1 MTRAARG
8 GRARR
13 AAPYAFLIAVAATF
27 VFPLVWLLLTSVKP
41 EREIYGYPITI
52 LPRHVTLANYLYV
65 VTRLAGFRR
74 FFVNS
79 VVVTGASVILILALS
94 ALGGYPLARKS
105 FPGKTVLFGFIALVI
120 AVPWVIYL
128 IPTFVMEDALGLRNS
143 WLGLILPY
151 VALNLPWALL
161 IMRAAF
167 IAIPQEIVD
176 AARVDGAGEFQTWL
190 RVLVPLTIP
199 GLATTFLIVF
209 VFIWKE
215 FLYAVTLMTESQW
228 QTLPVGIIQIRAELQ
243 SLAFNILSPTIIVAL
258 LPIFIVFLLL
268 RNFVMGGILG
278 AGGFGKE

>member
-105 FPGKTVLFGFIALVI
+105 FPGKTVLFAFIVLVI

>member
-1 MTRAARG
+1 M
-8 GRARR
+8 RR
-13 AAPYAFLIAVAATF
+13 AAVPYVSLAVVAAAF
-27 VFPLVWLLLTSVKP
+27 VFPLLWMLATSVKP
-41 EREIYGYPITI
+41 EKEIYSYPITI
-52 LPRHVTLANYLYV
+52 LPHRWTLDNYLYV
-65 VTRLAGFRR
+65 FTRLTGFRR

-79 VVVTGASVILILALS
+79 VVVTGASVFLILVLS
-94 ALGGYPLARKS
+94 ALGGYPLARKE
-105 FPGKTVLFGFIALVI
+105 FPGKTALYGFMVLVI

-128 IPTFVMEDALGLRNS
+128 IPTFVMEDAVGLRNS

-167 IAIPQEIVD
+167 IAIPQEVVD
-176 AARVDGAGEFQTWL
+176 AARVDGAGEFQMWL
-190 RVLVPLTIP
+190 RVLVPLTLP
-199 GLATTFLIVF
+199 GLATTFLIIF

-215 FLYAVTLMTESQW
+215 FLYAVTLMTESEW

-258 LPIFIVFLLL
+258 LPIFIVFVLL
-268 RNFVMGGILG
+268 RNYLMGGILG

>member
-105 FPGKTVLFGFIALVI
+105 FPGKTVLFAFIVLVI

-190 RVLVPLTIP
+190 RVLVPLTVP
-199 GLATTFLIVF
+199 GLATTFLVVF